1 MRETRYS
8 WDNSRMIDWRS
19 RLKQRMKEQGVT
31 MKPLS
36 LKAGQNGTYLR
47 DIFRNPRQ
55 SPGIDGLLRV
65 CEELN
70 WTLGD
75 LFGAPSGAIN
85 PGAISSQLTLDDF
98 ALRLQLA
105 LHGSRFISSN
115 DLAKSC
121 DIDKARMDKL
131 ASGKSDP
138 TLDELAVIANR
149 TGVDVEF
156 LVLGPSR
163 GRREQGS
170 TSPQGRPGSCD
181 LSDREVF
188 ETAKAEVE
196 RQFKE
201 WGLEPLEA
209 TVLRHVLE
217 IYARAERQTGKSLPD
232 LLREMEALDSA

>member
-1 MRETRYS
+1 MLNQQNVHMFKIGPALVRWGADRGATDAEIARRLGISPERYGNYKRGVRQP
-8 WDNSRMIDWRS
+8 DFDMLERICD
-19 RLKQRMKEQGVT
+19 RLEITPNQLFDIQGGDVAT
-31 MKPLS
+31 
-36 LKAGQNGTYLR
+36 AG
-47 DIFRNPRQ
+47 
-55 SPGIDGLLRV
+55 
-65 CEELN
+65 
-70 WTLGD
+70 
-75 LFGAPSGAIN
+75 
-85 PGAISSQLTLDDF
+85 SSQPTRGDF
-98 ALRLQLA
+98 ALRLKVAQGSTPFRTAAAFAQACDLPKHRIVDLLA
-105 LHGSRFISSN
+105 GRI
-115 DLAKSC
+115 
-121 DIDKARMDKL
+121 
-131 ASGKSDP
+131 DP
-138 TLDELAVIANR
+138 TLDELAVIAAR
-149 TGVDVEF
+149 TGVEVAF

-232 LLREMEALDSA
+232 LLREMEDLDSA